1 MLNRNII
8 FPSIIIF
15 LSAVAFAVITQFDKP
30 MYQDASVDA
39 KFFPMVIVIAQIILC
54 LILIFQHISK
64 KSKIKEEPLITKMS
78 LFGIFYIL
86 GYAILIS
93 IIGYLYASL
102 ITFLFYLV
110 YFKVKKP
117 LYYIVALAFVLIVY
131 YLFGEVFYISLP
143 EAFWA

>member
-64 KSKIKEEPLITKMS
+64 KSKIKEAPLITKMS
-78 LFGIFYIL
+78 LFGIFYVL

>member
-15 LSAVAFAVITQFDKP
+15 LSAIAFAVITQFDKP
-30 MYQDASVDA
+30 MFQDASVDA
-39 KFFPMVIVIAQIILC
+39 KFFPMVIVIAQIVLC
-54 LILIFQHISK
+54 IILILQHIYK
-64 KSKIKEEPLITKMS
+64 KSKPEEQPLITKMS
-78 LFGIFYIL
+78 VFGILYIL
-86 GYAILIS
+86 GYAVLIS

-117 LYYIVALAFVLIVY
+117 LYYIVALTFVLVVY
-131 YLFGEVFYISLP
+131 YLFGEVFYITLP

>member
-15 LSAVAFAVITQFDKP
+15 LSAIAFAVITQFDKP

-54 LILIFQHISK
+54 LILIFQHLYK
-64 KSKIKEEPLITKMS
+64 KSKIKEEPLLTKMS
-78 LFGIFYIL
+78 LFGILYVL
-86 GYAILIS
+86 GYAILIG

-117 LYYIVALAFVLIVY
+117 MYYIVALTFVLVVY

>member
-15 LSAVAFAVITQFDKP
+15 LSAIAFAVITQFDKP

-54 LILIFQHISK
+54 FILIFQHISK
-64 KSKIKEEPLITKMS
+64 KSKIKEEPLLTKMS
-78 LFGIFYIL
+78 IFGILYVL

-117 LYYIVALAFVLIVY
+117 LYYIVAITFVLVVY

-143 EAFWA
+143 EAFWV